1 MIMSK
6 PKNRIIEFRN
16 YSLQT
21 NFPVILLSGDE
32 WHISDI
38 QATSM
43 HFHNCLE
50 IGLCEEGRGNLEFMY
65 NVMPFHA
72 GDVTLIGS
80 DVIHTTYSS
89 PGTSSKWSYIFIDIE
104 AFFLPYFSIDILSSN
119 EMIQKIIYSYS
130 AIFSK
135 EKYPEIYNIIT
146 HIIQTLKNKDLNYKY
161 AVFGSVMA
169 FLVDVMNIYITPDD
183 PERSNIQTSGNSLV
197 ITPALDY
204 IRKSYMMDF
213 SMESLAQLCSMSS
226 THFRRTF
233 SSVMNTSPLEY
244 LIKFRIEKA
253 SLFLQTT
260 DMPILSISEEVGFHS
275 LSSFNRHF
283 SSIMGE
289 TPRDWRKRMS
299 FAHNL
304 SIFQNT
310 GWMTPPKI

>member
-1 MIMSK
+1 MILPK
-6 PKNRIIEFRN
+6 PKKRIIEFRD
-16 YSLQT
+16 YSLPID
-21 NFPVILLSGDE
+21 FPVILLSGDE
-32 WHISDI
+32 WQISDI
-38 QATSM
+38 QAASM

-50 IGLCEEGRGNLEFMY
+50 IGLCEDGRGNLEFMY
-65 NVMPFHA
+65 NVLPFHT

-89 PGTSSKWSYIFIDIE
+89 PGTSSKWSYIFIDVE
-104 AFFLPYFSIDILSSN
+104 AFFQPYFSINLLSQN
-119 EMIQKIIYSYS
+119 EIIQKIIYSYN
-130 AIFSK
+130 AIFSRD
-135 EKYPEIYNIIT
+135 KYPEIYNTIV
-146 HIIQTLKNKDLNYKY
+146 HIIHTIKNKDLNYKY

-169 FLVDVMNIYITPDD
+169 FLVDVMNIYITPNA
-183 PERSNIQTSGNSLV
+183 SAQLNIQASGNSLA

-204 IRKSYMMDF
+204 IRKSYMIDF
-213 SMESLAQLCSMSS
+213 SMESLAHLCGMSS

-233 SSVMNTSPLEY
+233 SAVMNTSPLEY

-283 SSIMGE
+283 ISIIGE
-289 TPRDWRKRMS
+289 TPRDWRKKMP

-304 SIFQNT
+304 SISKNT